1 LGFWGY
7 EKKEDA
13 DPQKPQARVTPPPAT
28 PGSHCLL
35 QDGGVLLRQK
45 RFAFA
50 PVFPF
55 VLIVPFVVSN
65 PGNHEGHKEHEA
77 EHEFVNNR
85 C

>member
-1 LGFWGY
+1 LIVGVNCPIRTFWEFIGLFWGI
-7 EKKEDA
+7 KKR
-13 DPQKPQARVTPPPAT
+13 QTPT
-28 PGSHCLL
+28 PKLP
-35 QDGGVLLRQK
+35 QK

-55 VLIVPFVVSN
+55 VLVVFFVVSN
-65 PGNHEGHKEHEA
+65 PGNHQGHKEHEA